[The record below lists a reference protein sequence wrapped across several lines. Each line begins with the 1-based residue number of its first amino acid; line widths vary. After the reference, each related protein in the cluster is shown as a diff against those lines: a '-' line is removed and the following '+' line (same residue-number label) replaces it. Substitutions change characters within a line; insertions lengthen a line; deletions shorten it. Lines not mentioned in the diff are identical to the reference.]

1 VKARSIH
8 YILIGAILTIGFA
21 AATPPACA
29 ETCEAVVQRL
39 SHSLTPP
46 LDEEELVSVLRSLN
60 ATGNKK
66 LPPQFVT
73 KNQARKLGWKPGRD
87 LWESK
92 DLRGRSIGGDVFGNR
107 EKRLPNGHRIWREA
121 DLAYKGGKRGPQR
134 IVYSNDGLRM
144 ITVDHYRTFKEIPP
158 CQ

>member
-1 VKARSIH
+1 MKVRYIH
-8 YILIGAILTIGFA
+8 YILIGATLNLAFGF
-21 AATPPACA
+21 TGQPVLA

-39 SHSLTPP
+39 NHALTPP
-46 LDEEELVSVLRSLN
+46 LDEDELVSLLRSLN

-73 KNQARKLGWKPGRD
+73 KNQARKMGWKPGRD

-107 EKRLPNGHRIWREA
+107 EKGLSNGQRIWREA
-121 DLAYKGGKRGPQR
+121 DLAYKGGKRGPRR